1 MSSLP
6 AVCRPIRL
14 TLTLTSL
21 VAWNLLRE
29 WQK

>member
-1 MSSLP
+1 MSSLS
-6 AVCRPIRL
+6 AVCRSIRL

-21 VAWNLLRE
+21 VAWNLWHE